1 MFSGL
6 PAVMSSS
13 DLVFLGLPSRNG
25 FGFAP
30 SWLAHVEGPVH
41 PHFTCTFSV
50 WGHYSCYDDEHKVR
64 GLKRQD
70 WIPSWPGG
78 QKCAVKVWAGLPP
91 SGGSEGVP
99 SRLPPDAA
107 EGQRSPRL
115 VAASLPSLPV
125 LTSPSPVSSLR
136 TLATD

>member
-1 MFSGL
+1 M
-6 PAVMSSS
+6 
-13 DLVFLGLPSRNG
+13 
-25 FGFAP
+25 
-30 SWLAHVEGPVH
+30 H

-50 WGHYSCYDDEHKVR
+50 WGHYSCYDDDHKVR

-78 QKCAVKVWAGLPP
+78 QKRAVKVWAGLPP

-107 EGQRSPRL
+107 EGQRSSACGRL
-115 VAASLPSLPV
+115 PA
-125 LTSPSPVSSLR
+125 VSACPHITFSFLLSKD
-136 TLATD
+136 TGH